1 MRSIAAVALATSLL
15 VSSAYAAPVSSLTAG
30 KPAGVQQA
38 QLQGSNTLFIV
49 LGVGILAAGIG
60 LAASG
65 DSNTITPAK
74 TTTTTTTTATTTTTT
89 ATTAT
94 ST

>member
-15 VSSAYAAPVSSLTAG
+15 VSNAFAAPLAAG

-38 QLQGSNTLFIV
+38 QMGGHNTLMIV

-65 DSNTITPAK
+65 DSNTITPAATT
-74 TTTTTTTTATTTTTT
+74 TTTTTTTTAATTTTG
-89 ATTAT
+89 
-94 ST
+94 

>member
-1 MRSIAAVALATSLL
+1 MRSISAVALAATLF
-15 VSSAYAAPVSSLTAG
+15 VTNAYAATAQAPLASG
-30 KPAGVQQA
+30 KPAGVHQA
-38 QLQGSNTLFIV
+38 QLGGNNTLFIV

-65 DSNTITPAK
+65 GDNNQVTPATT
-74 TTTTTTTTATTTTTT
+74 TTTTTTTTAT
-89 ATTAT
+89 

>member
-15 VSSAYAAPVSSLTAG
+15 VSNAFAAPVSPLAAG
-30 KPAGVQQA
+30 KPAGVHHA
-38 QLQGSNTLFIV
+38 QMDRSNTLFIA
-49 LGVGILAAGIG
+49 LGVGIMAAGIA

-65 DSNTITPAK
+65 DSNQVTAS
-74 TTTTTTTTATTTTTT
+74 TTTTTSTTTTATS
-89 ATTAT
+89 TAT